1 MSKLESREAGTEL
14 EELGDL
20 PLTTGRAAAVVGV
33 TPQTLRRMEERG
45 KITAKRGPNG
55 ERRFST
61 HDCLRLAASGEEE
74 IYRSSVENPLSL
86 QAVVD
91 QYRERLDEEERYM
104 TADEAVIALGA
115 SRATLR
121 RWELQGKI
129 SSKRSQ
135 FTKHVLFLRQDVKDL
150 IARRMFS

>member
-1 MSKLESREAGTEL
+1 MTNPAFREVTNEFDEL
-14 EELGDL
+14 EDL
-20 PLTTGRAAAVVGV
+20 PLTTSRAAAVVGV

-55 ERRFST
+55 DRQFST
-61 HDCLRLAASGEEE
+61 HDCLRLAASGEDE

-86 QAVVD
+86 QEIVN
-91 QYRERLDEEERYM
+91 QYRERLAEEKEYM
-104 TADEAVIALGA
+104 TADEAVLALGA

-121 RWELQGKI
+121 RWEIDGKLT
-129 SSKRSQ
+129 SKRSK
-135 FTKHVLFLRQDVKDL
+135 FTKHVMIARKDVEDL